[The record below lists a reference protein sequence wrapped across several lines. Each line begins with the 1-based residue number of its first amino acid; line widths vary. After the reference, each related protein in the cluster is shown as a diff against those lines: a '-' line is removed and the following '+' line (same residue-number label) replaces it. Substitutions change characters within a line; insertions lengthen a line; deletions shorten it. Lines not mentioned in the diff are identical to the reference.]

1 MFGDFLSVISA
12 IRPAAS
18 AGILSAALGASTVT
32 AGAGIA
38 RPNVVVVLVDD
49 LGYGDLGCYGQAKVK
64 TPNLDRMAAEGMR
77 FTDFY
82 AGSAVC
88 APSRSSL
95 LTGQHTGHTPVRDL
109 SKFATREK
117 GNGEVALPEDGPS
130 LGRLMRGAGYAT
142 ACIGKWG
149 MGNPSSS
156 GAPHRQGFDYFRGY
170 IGHGE
175 AHEYFPRTLW
185 RNDTRETLP
194 EGTYAPDD
202 FAAEAAT
209 FLEKNRDR
217 PFFLYLT
224 PTIPHFKLQIP
235 SLGDY
240 AGKAD
245 WKQTSRIRAAMIAR
259 LDEDMGALL
268 DKLTAL
274 GLREKTLVLFSSDN
288 GPTGERGVELD
299 FFNSTGGLRGQKR
312 DLYEGGIRVPLLA
325 WWPGTI
331 PANAVTPQ
339 IAASWDL
346 LPTIAAV
353 ADIPAPAGLDGVSL
367 LPVLEG
373 KSASLARSFLYWE
386 IIERGGKQAVR
397 QDNWKAVRLNVSSDD
412 NAPVELYDLAAD
424 PNETTNLASRRPD
437 VVQKMNELMKA
448 AHTPSTLFPILA
460 TERAALGLAPAEVK
474 KKDQT
479 DTDE

>member
-1 MFGDFLSVISA
+1 VI
-12 IRPAAS
+12 
-18 AGILSAALGASTVT
+18 
-32 AGAGIA
+32 
-38 RPNVVVVLVDD
+38 VVLVDD
-49 LGYGDLGCYGQAKVK
+49 LGYGDLGCYGQTKVK
-64 TPNLDRMAAEGMR
+64 TPNLDRMATEGMR

-109 SKFATREK
+109 SKFAAREK
-117 GNGEVALPEDGPS
+117 GNGEVALPEDGPG

-156 GAPHRQGFDYFRGY
+156 GAPRRQGFDYFRGY

-175 AHEYFPRTLW
+175 AHEYFPKALW
-185 RNDTRETLP
+185 RNDTKEPLP
-194 EGTYAPDD
+194 DGTYTPDD
-202 FAAEAAT
+202 FAAETAT
-209 FLEKNRDR
+209 FIEKNRDR

-245 WKQTSRIRAAMIAR
+245 WKQTSRTRAAMVAR
-259 LDEDMGALL
+259 LDQDMGALL

-274 GLREKTLVLFSSDN
+274 GLSEKTLVLFTSDN

-325 WWPGTI
+325 WWPGKV

-353 ADIPAPAGLDGVSL
+353 AGIPASADLDGVSL

-373 KSASLARSFLYWE
+373 KSASFSRGSLYWE

-397 QDNWKAVRLNVSSDD
+397 QDNWKAVRLDVSSDD
-412 NAPVELYDLAAD
+412 NAPIELYDLAAD
-424 PNETTNLASRRPD
+424 PGETNNQASRRPD
-437 VVQKMNELMKA
+437 VVRKMDELMKA
-448 AHTPSTLFPILA
+448 AHTPSALFPILA
-460 TERAALGLAPAEVK
+460 SERAALGLSPAEVK

>member
-12 IRPAAS
+12 IRPVAA
-18 AGILSAALGASTVT
+18 AGILSASLA
-32 AGAGIA
+32 AGAIA
-38 RPNVVVVLVDD
+38 GTVETERPNVIVVLVDD
-49 LGYGDLGCYGQAKVK
+49 LGYGDLGCYGQTKVK

-82 AGSAVC
+82 AGSTVC

-95 LTGQHTGHTPVRDL
+95 LTGQHSGRGPVRDL
-109 SKFATREK
+109 SKFAEREK
-117 GNGEVALPEDGPS
+117 GNGEVALPATGPS
-130 LGRLMRGAGYAT
+130 LGRLMRGAGYTT

-149 MGNPSSS
+149 MGSPASS
-156 GAPHRQGFDYFRGY
+156 GAPVRQGFDYFRGY

-175 AHEYFPRTLW
+175 AHEYFPKTLW
-185 RNDTRETLP
+185 RNDSKEALP

-202 FAAEAAT
+202 FAVETAS
-209 FLEKNRDR
+209 FLEKNKDR

-240 AGKAD
+240 AGKDD
-245 WKQTSRIRAAMIAR
+245 WKQTSRTRAAMVAR
-259 LDEDMGALL
+259 LDKDMGALL

-274 GLREKTLVLFSSDN
+274 GLREKTLVLFTSDN
-288 GPTGERGVELD
+288 GPTGERGVELG
-299 FFNSTGGLRGQKR
+299 FFDSTGGLRGQKR

-331 PANAVTPQ
+331 PANSVTPQ
-339 IAASWDL
+339 IAANWDI
-346 LPTIAAV
+346 LPTVAAV
-353 ADIPAPAGLDGVSL
+353 ADLPAPEGLDGVSL

-373 KSASLARSFLYWE
+373 KMASIPRGYLYWE
-386 IIERGGKQAVR
+386 IIQRGGKQAVR
-397 QDNWKAVRLNVSSDD
+397 QDNWKAVRLGVSSDD
-412 NAPVELYDLAAD
+412 NAPIELYDLAAD
-424 PNETTNLASRRPD
+424 PGETTNLAAQHPD
-437 VVQKMNELMKA
+437 IVQKMDELMKA

-460 TERAALGLAPAEVK
+460 TERAALGLAPSEVK
-474 KKDQT
+474 KKDQP